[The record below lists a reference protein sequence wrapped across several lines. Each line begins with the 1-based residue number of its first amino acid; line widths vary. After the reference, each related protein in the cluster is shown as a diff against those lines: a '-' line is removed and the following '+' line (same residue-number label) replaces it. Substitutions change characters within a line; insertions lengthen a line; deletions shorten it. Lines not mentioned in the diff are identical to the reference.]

1 MEQRFIL
8 RLAEIDDIP
17 SIMEIEQI
25 CFDKDSFSKRQFV
38 YLISQAK
45 GYFCVVEYQQRV
57 GGYFSVL
64 INQRACSLRI
74 YSIAVHPDFRG
85 KKVGQLLI
93 DQIAVIAQKQGLKR
107 ITLEVNVSNSPAI
120 HLYEKITSTRKIRI
134 FFTNYGKVI
143 RILVHGWRFCSIYE
157 ANDCFTIH
165 IPETV
170 SFINSFDSPL

>member
-45 GYFCVVEYQQRV
+45 GYFCVAEYQQRV

-74 YSIAVHPDFRG
+74 YSIAVHPDYRG
-85 KKVGQLLI
+85 RGLGQVLM
-93 DQIAVIAQKQGLKR
+93 DQTIQTAGECKAAK
-107 ITLEVNVSNSPAI
+107 ITLEVKVTNTSAIGLYMKNGFIPAGI
-120 HLYEKITSTRKIRI
+120 KPCYYHDGSDA
-134 FFTNYGKVI
+134 
-143 RILVHGWRFCSIYE
+143 IYMQRL
-157 ANDCFTIH
+157 IQ
-165 IPETV
+165 
-170 SFINSFDSPL
+170 

>member
-1 MEQRFIL
+1 MEKRFIL

-25 CFDKDSFSKRQFV
+25 CFNKDSFSKRQFV

-57 GGYFSVL
+57 VGYFSVL

-74 YSIAVHPDFRG
+74 YSIAVHPDFHG

-93 DQIAVIAQKQGLKR
+93 DQTVVIAQKQGLK
-107 ITLEVNVSNSPAI
+107 LS
-120 HLYEKITSTRKIRI
+120 L
-134 FFTNYGKVI
+134 
-143 RILVHGWRFCSIYE
+143 
-157 ANDCFTIH
+157 IH
-165 IPETV
+165 I
-170 SFINSFDSPL
+170 

>member
-74 YSIAVHPDFRG
+74 YSIAVHPDYRG
-85 KKVGQLLI
+85 RGLGQVLM
-93 DQIAVIAQKQGLKR
+93 DQTIQTAGECKAAK
-107 ITLEVNVSNSPAI
+107 ITLEVKVTNTSAI
-120 HLYEKITSTRKIRI
+120 GLYMKNGFIPVGIKPCYYHDGSDA
-134 FFTNYGKVI
+134 
-143 RILVHGWRFCSIYE
+143 IYMQRL
-157 ANDCFTIH
+157 I
-165 IPETV
+165 
-170 SFINSFDSPL
+170 

>member
-17 SIMEIEQI
+17 SIVEIEQI

-45 GYFCVVEYQQRV
+45 GYFCVAEYQQRV

-74 YSIAVHPDFRG
+74 YSIAVHP
-85 KKVGQLLI
+85 
-93 DQIAVIAQKQGLKR
+93 QKQGLKR

-120 HLYEKITSTRKIRI
+120 HLYEKNGFKCTSIKE
-134 FFTNYGKVI
+134 NYYHNGTSAYYMQ
-143 RILVHGWRFCSIYE
+143 RP
-157 ANDCFTIH
+157 TIV
-165 IPETV
+165 E
-170 SFINSFDSPL
+170 

>member
-1 MEQRFIL
+1 MEKRFIL
-8 RLAEIDDIP
+8 RLAEIDDIQ

-25 CFDKDSFSKRQFV
+25 WFNKDSFSKRQFV

-57 GGYFSVL
+57 VGYFSVL

-74 YSIAVHPDFRG
+74 YSIAVHPDFHG

-93 DQIAVIAQKQGLKR
+93 DQTVVIAQKQGLKR

-120 HLYEKITSTRKIRI
+120 HLYEKNGFKCTSIKENYYHNGTSAYYMQRPTIYAEAHYSWIDILLWKSGIR
-134 FFTNYGKVI
+134 N
-143 RILVHGWRFCSIYE
+143 R
-157 ANDCFTIH
+157 N
-165 IPETV
+165 
-170 SFINSFDSPL
+170 

>member
-45 GYFCVVEYQQRV
+45 GYFCVAEYQQRV

-74 YSIAVHPDFRG
+74 YSIAVHPDYRG
-85 KKVGQLLI
+85 RGLGQVLM
-93 DQIAVIAQKQGLKR
+93 DQTIQTAGECKAAK
-107 ITLEVNVSNSPAI
+107 ITLEVKVTNTSAIGLYMKNGFIPAGI
-120 HLYEKITSTRKIRI
+120 KPCYYHDGSDA
-134 FFTNYGKVI
+134 
-143 RILVHGWRFCSIYE
+143 IYMQRL
-157 ANDCFTIH
+157 I
-165 IPETV
+165 
-170 SFINSFDSPL
+170 